1 MAKQNGGG
9 KAALVGASLAAIA
22 AGAGYGTGGAV
33 CQIVAGFGFD
43 IGHIVVIE
51 FLVGALVLGVL
62 SCTKYRTWPTGKE
75 LVQLIGLGLA
85 SCFSSLCYF
94 FAIDLLSVGQAV
106 AVQFQYVWIAV
117 LIQSVVE
124 RTRPG
129 KWVVISTLAII
140 AGTLLGSGL
149 VDEMLSS
156 GSGLA
161 LDPLGFAL
169 AIGCAVV
176 YGAYLYLNG
185 RIAPRVPPV
194 TRGFFIAVGGAIMA
208 AAFAPGFFRGDC
220 DIVALFPGGIAMGLI
235 MCVIPLACLS
245 QAAKRLPGGI
255 VAILTST
262 ELPVAVLAGCLMLG
276 EKATPLTILG
286 VVIITASIVLS
297 EMDSLVRKKPG
308 EDGAAD
314 AQAPVLG
321 SR

>member
-1 MAKQNGGG
+1 M
-9 KAALVGASLAAIA
+9 
-22 AGAGYGTGGAV
+22 
-33 CQIVAGFGFD
+33 
-43 IGHIVVIE
+43 
-51 FLVGALVLGVL
+51 
-62 SCTKYRTWPTGKE
+62 
-75 LVQLIGLGLA
+75 
-85 SCFSSLCYF
+85 
-94 FAIDLLSVGQAV
+94 
-106 AVQFQYVWIAV
+106 QFQYVWIAV

-220 DIVALFPGGIAMGLI
+220 DIVALLPGGIAMGLI